1 MSTPTTPA
9 AGSAALPSAG
19 STPSEDAAAPRFAM
33 DGRLL
38 AVVVIGMLAT
48 FAWGFALAGD
58 MLPGTEVR
66 FFFLR
71 PFTPDPSTL
80 LLFPQL
86 SYGDTRWTAMGVFRL
101 AGQVCGRDISCLN
114 GFSVGL
120 TSLAVGLLILHTAR
134 LLRSPWLAGLVALL
148 WVASGPVLNIWIWPS
163 TWSDLVA
170 FIMLMVVAPFWW
182 WALARPRIGPAG
194 GVAFVVL
201 SLVLL
206 VLAFSAKELLWVLI
220 GILPILALVR
230 SPEGAVRRN
239 VVLIAVPMAWMAWYI
254 AWALI
259 NVDPAYAR
267 IVGSNP
273 IPTGIAEITE
283 QALSIAPEFM
293 SLRAPGPGA
302 GTLHGSAI
310 DLYLLFGVLALGA
323 IAWGARHWRRPDTS
337 AGRGPTLLAI
347 GRRLDVEVY
356 LAALL
361 GSTVLVAS
369 RSEHI
374 NAYYTLIPLWAGITL
389 SIAVLRRVRATWVA
403 LILAAG
409 LLVAYVGLLRPG
421 AVAPSLLQASAT
433 LRDTGAAIHTL
444 LEGREVKHITWQTE
458 GPPFGEFYLIRD
470 NSKPS
475 PWQAGPDLIFFIAGL
490 RPWVQVTDLPEGT
503 AESIARD
510 VVPVAPQGEAVI
522 VIDDQYRLA
531 LLGLDGEVL
540 YLRPSPP
547 PNATPAPTPAPSV
560 SPSVSPSPAMP
571 ASPGPASTPAPSSAP
586 SSAPSAAPSSGP

>member
-1 MSTPTTPA
+1 MSTPSIPAASSAAPSPAGPPPTPA
-9 AGSAALPSAG
+9 PSATRHG
-19 STPSEDAAAPRFAM
+19 I
-33 DGRLL
+33 DGRVV
-38 AVVVIGMLAT
+38 AVVLIGMLAT

-66 FFFLR
+66 YFFLR
-71 PFTPDPSTL
+71 AYQPDLSHM
-80 LLFPQL
+80 LLFPKL
-86 SYGDTRWTAMGVFRL
+86 SYGDTRWTAMGVFRI

-148 WVASGPVLNIWIWPS
+148 WVASGPVLNVWIWPS

-170 FIMLMVVAPFWW
+170 FIMLMVIAPFWW
-182 WALARPRIGPAG
+182 WALARPRIGPGG
-194 GVAFVVL
+194 GVAFVVV
-201 SLVLL
+201 SLLLL

-220 GILPILALVR
+220 GILPILALIR

-239 VVLIAVPMAWMAWYI
+239 IVLIVVPMAWMAWYI

-273 IPTGIAEITE
+273 IPTGMAEITE

-293 SLRAPGPGA
+293 SLRSPGPGA
-302 GTLHGSAI
+302 GSLLGSAI

-337 AGRGPTLLAI
+337 AGRGSTLLAI
-347 GRRLDVEVY
+347 GRRWDVEVY

-389 SIAVLRRVRATWVA
+389 SIAILRRVRATWVA

-409 LLVAYVGLLRPG
+409 LLVAYAGLLRPG

-444 LEGREVKHITWQTE
+444 LEGREVTHITWQTE

-490 RPWVQVTDLPEGT
+490 RPWIQVADLPEGT

-510 VVPVAPQGEAVI
+510 VVPVAPPGEAVI
-522 VIDDQYRLA
+522 VVDDQYRLA

-540 YLRPSPP
+540 YLRPSPAP
-547 PNATPAPTPAPSV
+547 TTTPAPSATPAPV
-560 SPSVSPSPAMP
+560 
-571 ASPGPASTPAPSSAP
+571 PSSAP
-586 SSAPSAAPSSGP
+586 SSAAPSSAAPSSVAPSSTSSTAPSAAPRPGP